1 MKTGF
6 ISHLPCNEQELLL
19 ALPTLHQLYGRKG
32 FWFRLNQMELQSRK
46 GMQRRWEQGQAAL
59 QEYRNTAAACR
70 DRVREPRAQL
80 ELHVGLCYWACSQQV
95 EGSGSDKPCVR
106 EL

>member
-46 GMQRRWEQGQAAL
+46 GMQRRWEQGQAAP

-95 EGSGSDKPCVR
+95 EGSGSDKPCVG

>member
-6 ISHLPCNEQELLL
+6 ISHLPCNERELLL

-32 FWFRLNQMELQSRK
+32 FWVRLNQTELQSRK
-46 GMQRRWEQGQAAL
+46 GVRRRWEQGQAAP
-59 QEYRNTAAACR
+59 QKYSNTAAACR

-80 ELHVGLCYWACSQQV
+80 ELHVGLLPSMQPAGQGKW
-95 EGSGSDKPCVR
+95 
-106 EL
+106 L